1 MWQPCIFKCGA
12 IEDHLP
18 YALSFCPLCADTEEL
33 IAECK
38 EEMFLALLVRRSCS
52 YRWFLNAGRSVGN
65 VGLTW
70 WWDLGGCRRTRR
82 TG

>member
-52 YRWFLNAGRSVGN
+52 YRWF
-65 VGLTW
+65 
-70 WWDLGGCRRTRR
+70 
-82 TG
+82 